1 MTQAIPRIDPFNV
14 RGWCPSGARPMQ
26 TGDGLIVRV
35 SPRGRSVSTSDLTA
49 IADIA
54 ERHGNGLIDLTRRA
68 NVQLRGITERCLPY
82 VWQELTSIGLLGTET
97 ANILVGPLAGV
108 DAHEIVDA
116 RWLADALDA
125 AISGNPSIAALPDKF
140 AFVVDGGGTLSLD
153 DVGGDICL
161 RARRIDGNAVVAL
174 AIDRPG
180 GTRLVATCS
189 VEDAAAVAADLAAR
203 YLRVRPHT
211 RARMR
216 DVPDGAIGV
225 LLADT
230 RLRAIDMPPP
240 PRPAQCSL
248 GPIRIGGDLVA
259 VGLAAAFG
267 RLSSDELHGLADGA
281 ARAGIAAFRVSP
293 WRSLYA
299 LTKEDIAARALTTWA
314 AAAGLITDPHDPLRL
329 IDACPGAPGCS
340 SASVDTRLAARAL
353 APSLRALGVSTCHV
367 SGCSKGCARST
378 AADLTLVGASGTFAV
393 VHQGTARSAPS
404 RFVHPGDLASHPH
417 LLKPV

>member
-1 MTQAIPRIDPFNV
+1 MTQAIPRIDPFSV
-14 RGWCPSGARPMQ
+14 HGWCPSGARPMQ

-35 SPRGRSVSTSDLTA
+35 SPRGRSLSTGDLAA

-68 NVQLRGITERCLPY
+68 NVQLRGITERSLPH
-82 VWQELTSIGLLGTET
+82 VWHELTRIGLLGAET

-116 RWLADALDA
+116 RRLADALEA
-125 AISGNPSIAALPDKF
+125 ATFGNPAMAALPDKF

-161 RARRIDGNAVVAL
+161 RAMRIDGAAVVAL

-180 GTRLVATCS
+180 GTRLVTACA

-203 YLRVRPHT
+203 YLRLRPHA

-216 DVPDGAIGV
+216 DLPERAVGPV
-225 LLADT
+225 LDDT
-230 RLRAIDMPPP
+230 RLRAIEVPPP
-240 PRPAQCSL
+240 PRPAQHPL
-248 GPIRIGGDLVA
+248 GPVRIGGNLVA
-259 VGLAAAFG
+259 VGLAAVFG
-267 RLSSDELHGLADGA
+267 RLTSEEVHGLADRA
-281 ARAGIAAFRVSP
+281 SSAGITTFRVSP
-293 WRSLYA
+293 WRSIYG
-299 LTKEDIAARALTTWA
+299 LTDDVIAARALTTWS
-314 AAAGLITDPHDPLRL
+314 AAAGLMTDVHDPLHL
-329 IDACPGAPGCS
+329 IDACPGASGCS
-340 SASVDTRLAARAL
+340 SASVDTRLAARAI

-393 VHQGTARSAPS
+393 VHQGTARSVPS
-404 RFVHPGDLASHPH
+404 RFVHPSDLATHPH

>member
-1 MTQAIPRIDPFNV
+1 MIQPIPRIDPFSV
-14 RGWCPSGARPMQ
+14 RGWCPSSARPMQ

-35 SPRGRSVSTSDLTA
+35 SPRGRSLSTGDLAA

-68 NVQLRGITERCLPY
+68 NIQLRGITERSLPH
-82 VWQELTSIGLLGTET
+82 VWQELTRIGLLGAET

-116 RWLADALDA
+116 RRLADALEA
-125 AISGNPSIAALPDKF
+125 AVVGNPSIAALPDKF
-140 AFVVDGGGTLSLD
+140 SFVVDGGGRLPLD
-153 DVGGDICL
+153 DVGGDMCL
-161 RARRIDGNAVVAL
+161 RAVRIDGNAVVAL
-174 AIDRPG
+174 TVDRPG
-180 GTRLVATCS
+180 GTRLVANCA

-203 YLRVRPHT
+203 YLRLRPHT
-211 RARMR
+211 GARMR
-216 DVPDGAIGV
+216 DVPEGAV
-225 LLADT
+225 DALLADA
-230 RLRAIDMPPP
+230 RLRAIDMPS
-240 PRPAQCSL
+240 PRPAQHPL
-248 GPIRIGGDLVA
+248 GPVRIGGDLVA

-267 RLSSDELHGLADGA
+267 RLASDEVHGLADCA
-281 ARAGIAAFRVSP
+281 SRSGIAAFRVSP

-299 LTKEDIAARALTTWA
+299 LTDDDTAARALTTWS
-314 AAAGLITDPHDPLRL
+314 AAAGLITDTHDPLHL
-329 IDACPGAPGCS
+329 IDACPGTSGCS

-393 VHQGTARSAPS
+393 IHQGTARSAPS

>member
-1 MTQAIPRIDPFNV
+1 MTQAIPHIDPFSV

-35 SPRGRSVSTSDLTA
+35 RPRGRSLSKSDLAA

-68 NVQLRGITERCLPY
+68 NVQLRGITKRSLPH
-82 VWQELTSIGLLGTET
+82 VWHELTRIGLLGAET
-97 ANILVGPLAGV
+97 ANILVGPLAGIDV
-108 DAHEIVDA
+108 HEIVDA
-116 RWLADALDA
+116 LWLADALEA
-125 AISGNPSIAALPDKF
+125 AIFGNPAMAALPDKF
-140 AFVVDGGGTLSLD
+140 AFVVDGGGGFPLD
-153 DVGGDICL
+153 DLAGDVCL
-161 RARRIDGNAVVAL
+161 RVLRIDGNAVVAL

-203 YLRVRPHT
+203 YLRLRSHA

-216 DVPDGAIGV
+216 DVPNSAVGA

-230 RLRAIDMPPP
+230 RLRAIEVPPP
-240 PRPAQCSL
+240 ARPTQHPL
-248 GPIRIGGDLVA
+248 GPVRIGGDLVA
-259 VGLAAAFG
+259 IGLAAAFG
-267 RLSSDELHGLADGA
+267 RLTSDELHGLADCA
-281 ARAGIAAFRVSP
+281 SRAGIADFRVSP

-299 LTKEDIAARALTTWA
+299 LTDDVTAARAVTTWS
-314 AAAGLITDPHDPLRL
+314 AAAGLLTDAHDPLHL
-329 IDACPGAPGCS
+329 IDACPGASGCS

-353 APSLRALGVSTCHV
+353 APSLRALGVSSCHV

-404 RFVHPGDLASHPH
+404 RFVHPSDLASHPH
-417 LLKPV
+417 LLKPI